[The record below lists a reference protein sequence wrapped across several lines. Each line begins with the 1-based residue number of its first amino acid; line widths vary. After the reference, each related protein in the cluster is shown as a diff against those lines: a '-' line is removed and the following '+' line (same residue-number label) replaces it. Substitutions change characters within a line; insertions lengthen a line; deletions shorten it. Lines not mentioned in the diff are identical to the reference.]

1 VAFYAST
8 GAFSFAFDRGS
19 SSRPDREAFNVRPF
33 KQRFVVL
40 ILTVASLVGFTLPTT
55 AQTREP
61 RDKAVQNMMTYA
73 WQLMPSTFVING
85 REIIVDL
92 KKPSDGMV
100 PLDVARDVLRV
111 ARISA
116 RAQTCQLN
124 QEQTAVQETLMQRAA
139 AKQHWT
145 DQQLM
150 FIKQLHAFTIQFMT
164 TGITEL
170 GAEHAPRLPQR
181 VLCTEAD
188 AKVVKEQVETY
199 LKAAAP
205 EAK

>member
-19 SSRPDREAFNVRPF
+19 SSRPDREALNVRPF

-40 ILTVASLVGFTLPTT
+40 ILTVASRVGVILPAT

-61 RDKAVQNMMTYA
+61 RDKDVQNIMTYA
-73 WQLMPSTFVING
+73 WQLMPPTFITKG
-85 REIIVDL
+85 RETIVDL
-92 KKPSDGMV
+92 KKPSDSMV

-111 ARISA
+111 ARLSA
-116 RAQTCQLN
+116 RAQICRLHD
-124 QEQTAVQETLMQRAA
+124 EQTAVHSTLMQREA

-150 FIKQLHAFTIQFMT
+150 FINQLHAFTVQFMT
-164 TGITEL
+164 NGIREF
-170 GAEHAPRLPQR
+170 GADAAPPLPPR

-188 AKVVKEQVETY
+188 AKKVKEQVEAY
-199 LKAAAP
+199 LKAAASK
-205 EAK
+205 AK